1 MSEATTRRREDT
13 WMTTTERMLVAALFS
28 ILMGLTSWLLGT
40 VTANSSRIAVLEQQV
55 LTSVRD
61 VVELKVEIKE
71 HRTITETLGR
81 AR

>member
-1 MSEATTRRREDT
+1 
-13 WMTTTERMLVAALFS
+13 MLIGALFS

>member
-1 MSEATTRRREDT
+1 
-13 WMTTTERMLVAALFS
+13 MTTTERMLVAALFS